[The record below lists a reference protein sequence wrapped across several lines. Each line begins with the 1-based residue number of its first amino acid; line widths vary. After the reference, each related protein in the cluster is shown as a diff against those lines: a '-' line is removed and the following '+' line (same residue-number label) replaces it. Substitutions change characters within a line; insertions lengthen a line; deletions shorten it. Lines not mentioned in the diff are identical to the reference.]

1 MKKKL
6 LICIQNSYVLN
17 QYEDDFKELSNTF
30 DITLI
35 VSNYLI
41 DNYKKEKLK
50 KFANNVSIHNFFIIP
65 FYSDGLNRGI
75 FDIIKTHFF
84 LKNLKKKINFDDFS
98 SCISDS
104 KFFLW
109 HRIILE
115 TFLNKSCVQI
125 GIAHSIN
132 TMPVEK
138 FEELING
145 KDIYTI
151 VKSMHKLREVKKKEK
166 KRKSFLTKLNNV
178 KKRFLDIVIDRNI
191 LSYFFYKKNFNYK
204 DLDLNL
210 GSETERF
217 DFKITFFQSSF
228 YFWNKWYNNGKV
240 YICNK
245 LTNCSCNDN
254 KKDRILFLGT
264 GKIFVKPFNNSD
276 NTVLMMGNVVDRV
289 SNFVKKIKNEE
300 PTIIKL
306 NVKHHPRTLKENK
319 IIFEEKLKEKIGNIL
334 SIGTI
339 DANDSISKISCNH
352 KVAFGAVSSALKYL
366 ESCKNIKI
374 YCLKSLSKEKHGD
387 NYFLK
392 LLNENIIFYDDE
404 NYTKDENYIKYEH
417 LVQKVKVDDFSSLIF
432 KLCND

>member
-50 KFANNVSIHNFFIIP
+50 KFANNVSIHNFFVIP

-138 FEELING
+138 FKELING
-145 KDIYTI
+145 KDIYKI

-166 KRKSFLTKLNNV
+166 KRKSFLTKINNV
-178 KKRFLDIVIDRNI
+178 KKRFLDIVIDRKI

-204 DLDLNL
+204 HLDLNL

-276 NTVLMMGNVVDRV
+276 NTLLMMNDIVDRV
-289 SNFVKKIKNEE
+289 SLFVNKIKREDL
-300 PTIIKL
+300 TISNLDI
-306 NVKHHPRTLKENK
+306 KHHPRALEENK
-319 IIFEEKLKEKIGNIL
+319 TIFEEKLREKIRDIL

-339 DANDSISKISCNH
+339 DLNDNITKINCNY

-374 YCLKSLSKEKHGD
+374 YCIKSLSKEKHGD
-387 NYFLK
+387 DYFLN
-392 LLNENIIFYDDE
+392 LINEKIIFYDDE
-404 NYTKDENYIKYEH
+404 KDIKDENYKKYEN
-417 LVQKVKVDDFSSLIF
+417 LVQKKETEDFSSLIS
-432 KLCND
+432 KLCID